1 MGLPDEVASTR
12 INRYER
18 GVHLPDM
25 PTAKALAEAL
35 GVPISALVED
45 QEDIAIVAA
54 CMGQL
59 GKRDRARLVKAVQK
73 ALGKERT
80 QEVLAQLGLAGD

>member
-25 PTAKALAEAL
+25 PTARALAQAL
-35 GVPISALVED
+35 DLPVSALVED
-45 QEDIAIVAA
+45 EEDIAIVVA

-59 GKRDRARLVKAVQK
+59 GKRDRARLVKAVQA

-80 QEVLAQLGLAGD
+80 QKVLAQLGLAGD

>member
-18 GVHLPDM
+18 GVHLPDL
-25 PTAKALAEAL
+25 PTARALAQAL
-35 GVPISALVED
+35 GVPVSALVED
-45 QEDIAIVAA
+45 EEDIAIVAA

-59 GKRDRARLVKAVQK
+59 GKRERARFVKAIQK

-80 QEVLAQLGLAGD
+80 QKVLVQLGVTDE